1 MKAFLYVG
9 EVVHHTARP
18 RLAPGCMVTLCSCM
32 LEPRRSG
39 PHVTRLRWCG
49 GFCQRCRLL
58 QHCRL
63 LAKPVCTSGC
73 CANMLVGLG
82 TVACACWLVA
92 LPLKHLDGYD
102 LVAPAAAG
110 SARLLVQQHMRASLG
125 QPGIWAYVLLS
136 WIGCLTL

>member
-39 PHVTRLRWCG
+39 PHATRLRWCG
-49 GFCQRCRLL
+49 GFFSTAVFCSTGF
-58 QHCRL
+58 

-73 CANMLVGLG
+73 CANMLAGLG

-92 LPLKHLDGYD
+92 LSLKHLDGYD
-102 LVAPAAAG
+102 LVVSAAAG